1 MTPAPEPRN
10 VWTFEDLGFLL
21 GSILPCMFLGSMLE
35 RLGRLAAPG
44 VFTGEAIQGL
54 VFQSWLYL
62 LLLGVL
68 YLLAVKRHRQPLW
81 RSLAWTTDF
90 RGAWRCV
97 IFSPVLAVGVAAAG
111 AALRAPL
118 VPTPAEQLLAGN
130 ASLFVVGVFSTVLGP
145 AFEEVLFR
153 GFLQTLLTP
162 SLGPALGITLTSL
175 PFALLHGAQYEWSW
189 QHMILIFTVGCVFG
203 VVRQRT
209 SSTVAST
216 LLHMGY
222 NLTLFAAYLVQR

>member
-1 MTPAPEPRN
+1 MTPASEPCS

-21 GSILPCMFLGSMLE
+21 GSILPCMLLGSVLE
-35 RLGRLAAPG
+35 RLGRAAAPRL
-44 VFTGEAIQGL
+44 FTGEAIQGL
-54 VFQSWLYL
+54 VFQSWLYV

-81 RSLAWTTDF
+81 KSLAWRTDF
-90 RGAWRCV
+90 RGVWQCV
-97 IFSPVLAVGVAAAG
+97 LFSPFLAVTVAAAG

-118 VPTPAEQLLAGN
+118 IPTPAEQLLAGN

-145 AFEEVLFR
+145 TFEEVLFR

-162 SLGPALGITLTSL
+162 ALGPVLAITLTSL

-189 QHMILIFTVGCVFG
+189 QHITLIFLAGWVFG
-203 VVRQRT
+203 AVRQRT
-209 SSTVAST
+209 GSTVAST

-222 NLTLFAAYLVQR
+222 NLTLFVAYLAQR